1 MTNITKNEF
10 KPNYAVPPGETL
22 EETLETLGMSLQE
35 LAELIGLSV
44 TTINEI
50 IQGKTAITTDTAL
63 QLEKVIGVSADF
75 WLRLEQQYRETLA
88 RLYEQEQNHL
98 IQAN

>member
-22 EETLETLGMSLQE
+22 EETLEAIGMSQQE
-35 LAELIGLSV
+35 LAERIGQPLK
-44 TTINEI
+44 TINEL
-50 IQGKTAITTDTAL
+50 IQGKTAITADTAL
-63 QLEKVIGVSADF
+63 QLEKVIGVSAEF

-88 RLYEQEQNHL
+88 RLYEQEHL
-98 IQAN
+98 VQILPK